1 MEDNILY
8 MERFCGME
16 EYPLKD
22 SIWYILKGD
31 GTEYDPDQ
39 LYLEMNFEKGR
50 VMHEDTRFLD
60 EEPFWNLVFYSFQM
74 PDIVPQAGLCME
86 QPNERQDVYGNLY
99 YGEHQPTMDNKME
112 ILMIDGDRLK
122 VRLTGVTE
130 DVNYYDGSKPKSTL
144 QITAWFNKK

>member
-39 LYLEMNFEKGR
+39 LYLEINFEKAIRKSLR
-50 VMHEDTRFLD
+50 VTSRAA
-60 EEPFWNLVFYSFQM
+60 PRAV
-74 PDIVPQAGLCME
+74 
-86 QPNERQDVYGNLY
+86 
-99 YGEHQPTMDNKME
+99 
-112 ILMIDGDRLK
+112 
-122 VRLTGVTE
+122 
-130 DVNYYDGSKPKSTL
+130 
-144 QITAWFNKK
+144 

>member
-22 SIWYILKGD
+22 STWYIIKGD
-31 GTEYDPDQ
+31 RTDCDPDR

-50 VMHEDTRFLD
+50 VMHEDTQFLD
-60 EEPFWNLVFYSFQM
+60 EEPFWELIFYSAQM
-74 PDIVPQAGLCME
+74 PEIILQAGLCME
-86 QPNERQDVYGNLY
+86 QLNERHDVDANLY
-99 YGEHQPTMDNKME
+99 YGEHQPTLDNKME
-112 ILMIDGDRLK
+112 ILAVDGDRLK
-122 VRLTGVTE
+122 IRLTGITE

-144 QITAWFNKK
+144 QIIAWFDKR